1 MSATADVRASI
12 SARASSS
19 HCLDA
24 SKAASSESQTLAS
37 PAGPVAIR
45 PVPRLSRRSPA
56 SSSSSSSRRASTA
69 DPSCSG
75 LTFRSRPDLREGS
88 VGSRLTL
95 FLEGA
100 VVGFSELTTL
110 ARSSTPRRAM
120 YSRLRATCASLWRS

>member
-1 MSATADVRASI
+1 MASSLREPFGVSATADVRASI

-45 PVPRLSRRSPA
+45 PVVRLLRRSPA
-56 SSSSSSSRRASTA
+56 SSSSRRASTA

-88 VGSRLTL
+88 VGSRLTR

-100 VVGFSELTTL
+100 VVGFSVATTL

-120 YSRLRATCASLWRS
+120 YLSLIHI

>member
-24 SKAASSESQTLAS
+24 SKAASSESQTLES

-56 SSSSSSSRRASTA
+56 SSSSSSRRASTA